1 MLEKIRE
8 GSQGVIA
15 KSILVLVILSFAFT
29 GVSSYLGSSTE
40 AAAATVNGEE
50 ISESA
55 LEQAYQSER
64 ARLEQQLGEMFQAL
78 AADDT
83 YLASVKQSVLER
95 LVAEKLLD
103 QSATELGLRVSDQQI
118 KNAIMTEPAFQ
129 TDGQFDNDRYLAI
142 LRQLGYQA
150 NSFRNMMR
158 TDMTRRQ
165 LVASLV
171 GSEFVLPGETSYLAG
186 IQGQTRD
193 IRYHI
198 VDASPFV
205 ADAKVTDEQAQSFYD
220 ANLAQFMSPET
231 LSLEYIELNATDM
244 ANDVTVTDAEAQA
257 YYDENKQQYLK
268 AEKRLAAHILIN
280 LGDDE
285 SASKAKA
292 EAIYAKLQAGE
303 DFTQLAKTESEDTFS
318 GEQGGQLDWFEQGV
332 MEPAFDEVL
341 YSLSKGSYSTVVKTS
356 FGYHIIKLL
365 DVQPGTEAPFADV
378 KDKIFAQLKGKAA
391 VDTYYGLQQTLAD
404 VTYEV
409 PDTLSEAANELGVEV
424 MTSPVFTRTNAPA
437 PFDNPEVLKAAFST
451 NVLLDGMN
459 SDVIEID
466 ANHAMV
472 IRIKSHTAAGTVD
485 FTKVKAAIVE
495 RLKQEQANEVARE
508 KAQTL
513 MSAFD
518 DAESSTE
525 FVTKTKLG
533 RFEQGINAAITAKA
547 FQMAQ
552 PVGSAVVDT
561 VALANGYAVIVL
573 DKVNAAEGIDDN
585 LLSALEQ
592 RLSAQYSEGDYRAL
606 IATLKAKG
614 DVVYITAQ

>member
-64 ARLEQQLGEMFQAL
+64 ARLEQQLGEMFDAL

-103 QSATELGLRVSDQQI
+103 QSAIELGLRVSDEQI

-142 LRQLGYQA
+142 LRQLGYQT
-150 NSFRNMMR
+150 NSFRDMMR

-205 ADAKVTDEQAQSFYD
+205 ADANVTDEQAESFYNS
-220 ANLAQFMSPET
+220 NLAQFMSPET
-231 LSLEYIELNATDM
+231 LSLEYIELDATAM
-244 ANDVTVTDAEAQA
+244 AADVVISDEDAQSF
-257 YYDENKQQYLK
+257 YDENKNQYLK
-268 AEKRLAAHILIN
+268 AEKRLAGHILVN

-292 EAIYAKLQAGE
+292 EAIYAKLNAGE
-303 DFTQLAKTESEDTFS
+303 DFAELAKTDSEDTFS

-332 MEPAFDEVL
+332 MEPAFDEAL
-341 YSLSKGSYSTVVKTS
+341 YSLEKGQYSAVVKTS

-365 DVQPGTEAPFADV
+365 DVQPGEQAPFADV
-378 KDKIFAQLKGKAA
+378 KAKIIAQLKQTKA
-391 VDTYYGLQQTLAD
+391 VDTFFSLQQTLAD

-424 MTSPVFTRTNAPA
+424 QSTPVFTRTNAPA

-451 NVLLDGMN
+451 TVLLDGMN
-459 SDVIEID
+459 SDVIEVD

-485 FTKVKAAIVE
+485 FATVKPGIVE
-495 RLKQEQANEVARE
+495 RLKQEQANEIARD
-508 KAQTL
+508 KAQAL
-513 MSAFD
+513 VSSFAAA
-518 DAESSTE
+518 DAGTESI
-525 FVTKTKLG
+525 TKTKLG
-533 RFEQGINAAITAKA
+533 RFDQSVDGAITSKA

-552 PVGSAVVDT
+552 PAGSAVVDT
-561 VALANGYAVIVL
+561 VALANGYAVIAL

-585 LLSALEQ
+585 VLGALEQ

-614 DVVYITAQ
+614 EVIYSPVQ